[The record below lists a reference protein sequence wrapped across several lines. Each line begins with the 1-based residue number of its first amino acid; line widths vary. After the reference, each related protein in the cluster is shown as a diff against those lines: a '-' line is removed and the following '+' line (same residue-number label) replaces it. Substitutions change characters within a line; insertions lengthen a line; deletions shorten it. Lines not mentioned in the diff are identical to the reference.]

1 MSLRDRYA
9 ELVVRYADTGDEAAL
24 AAIAQMGRELVGND
38 VPPESIGDLHASAL
52 RSLGGPDELADAAS
66 TTLTEL
72 LMAYGLAFRHRL
84 AVEAQRSFL
93 QSALDALSAY
103 VAVLDQDGR
112 VLAVNEAWRRFRLGR
127 PLVIAR
133 CGAGTDYLRTCEKDA
148 PHGLVVA
155 EGVRAVLE
163 GRKDEATAIYESNE
177 RWFQVRVNAYQ
188 GPGPRRLVVAHEDV
202 TEQKRAELRLRD
214 LNTRLERAV
223 AERTHD
229 LEETNRELE
238 AYSYAMAHDLKTPLR
253 SIQGFVSMLE
263 EDYEDAFDDEG
274 RDFMERITANTERLA
289 MRIDAFLSL
298 SRLGRQHLRRQ
309 PIDLSAVATGILG
322 QLTTAEPARR
332 AELNILPGGVVVG
345 DPDLLPVV
353 VENLVT
359 NAWKFSAGA
368 DPARVELEHEEAEGG
383 TWFHV
388 RDNGAG
394 FDPNH
399 ATRLFKPF
407 QRLHRDDEF
416 PGTGLGLAT
425 VARII
430 ANHRG
435 KVVADASLGGGA
447 TFSFFIPEQRPHP
460 D

>member
-1 MSLRDRYA
+1 
-9 ELVVRYADTGDEAAL
+9 
-24 AAIAQMGRELVGND
+24 
-38 VPPESIGDLHASAL
+38 
-52 RSLGGPDELADAAS
+52 
-66 TTLTEL
+66 
-72 LMAYGLAFRHRL
+72 
-84 AVEAQRSFL
+84 
-93 QSALDALSAY
+93 
-103 VAVLDQDGR
+103 
-112 VLAVNEAWRRFRLGR
+112 
-127 PLVIAR
+127 
-133 CGAGTDYLRTCEKDA
+133 
-148 PHGLVVA
+148 
-155 EGVRAVLE
+155 VRAVLE

-177 RWFQVRVNAYQ
+177 RWFQVRVTAYQ

-368 DPARVELEHEEAEGG
+368 DPARVEFEHEEAEGG